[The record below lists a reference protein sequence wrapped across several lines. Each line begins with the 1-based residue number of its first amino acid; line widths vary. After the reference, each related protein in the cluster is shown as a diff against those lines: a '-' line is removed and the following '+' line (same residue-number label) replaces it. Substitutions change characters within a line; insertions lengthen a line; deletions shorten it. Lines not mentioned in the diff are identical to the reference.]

1 MTLKEF
7 SILDDDTSLITP
19 ILVGEPIEGQTQ
31 PTTEGTEQEEE
42 KIDITKLVPEEEKHL
57 VTPAGVGGAIVG
69 FIFGGPILSALVGFG
84 AAYAIR
90 KKNGAGDA
98 ARALGELTISVQD
111 KAAKIEEKNKY
122 FEKTK
127 TSVGD
132 MSNKLPSKVRGCF
145 VSSWFAVSNYTKENQ
160 LIERG
165 VEGTGKGFEFISS
178 SISGLSKKSD
188 NEKERE
194 NYTFVSNDEA
204 QHYPANG
211 VQAH

>member
-1 MTLKEF
+1 MTLKEY
-7 SILDDDTSLITP
+7 SILDDNSSLITP
-19 ILVGEPIEGQTQ
+19 ILVGEPIERQTQ
-31 PTTEGTEQEEE
+31 PTTEGKEQEEE
-42 KIDITKLVPEEEKHL
+42 KIDVTELVPEEEKHL
-57 VTPAGVGGAIVG
+57 VKPAGVGGAIVG

-90 KKNGAGDA
+90 KNNGAGDA

-111 KAAKIEEKNKY
+111 TAAKIEEKNKY

-127 TSVGD
+127 ASVGD
-132 MSNKLPSKVRGCF
+132 ISNKLPSKARGF
-145 VSSWFAVSNYTKENQ
+145 LVSNWLAVSNYTKENQ

-178 SISGLSKKSD
+178 SISQLRKKSD
-188 NEKERE
+188 TEKENE
-194 NYTFVSNDEA
+194 DYTKTVEL
-204 QHYPANG
+204 QQQPANG